1 MGKFMRNGFLKLV
14 FLLVLAMFATASS
27 ARMMGGGGGS
37 RYMGR
42 TDKTP
47 NTFRLVDQT
56 NIALATTVNSNLI
69 TVSGI
74 NTAIVASISGGEY
87 SINGRAYTRSARYVY
102 NGDRISVRLV
112 SSAQYQTT
120 THARLNLNGVSDS
133 FDITTITSSASSGGG
148 STTTNGFQLAPQAA
162 GNARFRSEHFSG
174 SGNCTWCHNNLK
186 DDHGQNVSIETD
198 WSATMMANAARD
210 PFWKAKV
217 RTELNRNPHLTDLIN
232 DKCSRCHAPMA
243 NFEAKKKHE
252 KVAILADDNGF
263 LNPNHPRHDQ
273 AMNGVSCT
281 LCHQI
286 QDSPK
291 LGTLASFTGKYEIGD
306 KRQIFGPFDNLFPYP
321 MVMKTGYTPIYSMHI
336 QESEI
341 CATCHN
347 LKTPYVD
354 EFGTVLSTTPESE
367 FPEQMP
373 YTEWLN
379 SDYTATD
386 SCQDCHMA
394 RANGVAISNKP
405 MWLPERNKFAIHEFV
420 GANKL
425 ILNMFNDNK
434 QQLGVTSNNFADTIA
449 ATDTILKSA
458 ANIKLLKQNLR
469 QGQLNFTLKINSKTG
484 HKLPSAYPSRRVI
497 LHVTVTDA
505 QNRVVFESGKI
516 NSDGSVQGVDA
527 DTDALAFEPHYELI
541 TSPQQVQVY
550 EAIMGDSN
558 DQVTYTLLR
567 GMQYLK
573 DNRLLPLGF
582 NKVTVPDDVAVMGAA
597 YQDNN
602 FTGGSDRISYRING
616 LSSGSYKVRAE
627 LVYQT
632 ISFGF
637 ARDLFEDDSAEV
649 NDFKKMYTESKH
661 KSTLLTAIQFSVQ

>member
-1 MGKFMRNGFLKLV
+1 MRQSG
-14 FLLVLAMFATASS
+14 SG
-27 ARMMGGGGGS
+27 MGGGS
-37 RYMGR
+37 SSTRNL
-42 TDKTP
+42 DKTP
-47 NTFRLVDQT
+47 DLFKFTDQT
-56 NIALATTVNSNLI
+56 DVALTTLIYSNTI
-69 TVSGI
+69 TISGV
-74 NTAIVASISGGEY
+74 NTAIPLSITGGEY
-87 SINGRAYTRSARYVY
+87 SINGGSYSRNSRYAY
-102 NGDRISVRLV
+102 NGNQIRVRIKSP
-112 SSAQYQTT
+112 SQYQTT
-120 THARLNLNGVSDS
+120 ISAKLNLNGVSDN
-133 FDITTITSSASSGGG
+133 FNITTIAEKGDSGGLP
-148 STTTNGFQLAPQAA
+148 SVFQLPPQST
-162 GNARFRSEHFSG
+162 GNAQFSSEHFSG
-174 SGNCTWCHNNLK
+174 SSNCTMCHNNLS
-186 DDHGQNVSIETD
+186 DNQAQDVSIETD

-217 RTELNRNPHLTDLIN
+217 RAELNRNPHLADLIN

-252 KVAILADDNGF
+252 VITILENDNGF
-263 LNPNHPRHDQ
+263 LSANHPRHDE

-291 LGTLASFTGKYEIGD
+291 LGTLASFTGKYEIGSN
-306 KRQIFGPFDNLFPYP
+306 KQIYGPFDNLFPRP
-321 MVMKTGYTPIYSMHI
+321 MVMRTGYTPMFSLHI
-336 QESEI
+336 KESEV

-373 YTEWLN
+373 YSEWLH
-379 SDYTATD
+379 SDYTETD

-394 RANGVAISNKP
+394 RANGVAISRMP
-405 MWLPERNKFAIHEFV
+405 MWLQERNGFAIHEFV

-425 ILNMFNDNK
+425 VLNMLNDNK
-434 QQLGVTSNNFADTIA
+434 QQLGVTSNNFSDTLA
-449 ATDTILKSA
+449 ATDAILKSA
-458 ANIKLLKQNLR
+458 ANIKLVTKRINR
-469 QGQLNFTLKINSKTG
+469 EQLDFTLQINSKTG

-505 QNRVVFESGKI
+505 NNRLVFESGKV
-516 NSDGSVQGVDA
+516 NADGSVQGVDA
-527 DTDALAFEPHYELI
+527 DSDPLAFEPHYDLI
-541 TSPQQVQVY
+541 TSPNQVQVY
-550 EAIMGDSN
+550 EAIMGDNN

-582 NKVTVPDDVAVMGAA
+582 NKATASDDVAVAGGAF
-597 YQDNN
+597 QDSN
-602 FTGGSDRISYRING
+602 FSGGSDRISYRISG
-616 LSSGSYKVRAE
+616 FPAGSYKVRAE

-632 ISFGF
+632 IAFGF

-649 NDFKKMYTESKH
+649 NDFKKMYNESNH
-661 KSTLLTAIQFSVQ
+661 KSTILTSLQFSVK